1 MHALT
6 SFRRSLCVHLE
17 AVHRT
22 GCDRKTERDKSR
34 RGFWV
39 IEIAAAVI
47 AHLRLTVSPSTPV
60 PPEFLTARL
69 FVCLFL
75 FAISYCSLYDTLRVK
90 RILTECADLLEVRN
104 KYFEHKTLYSVFRNV
119 SPEISFDFLREI
131 GVFYKI

>member
-1 MHALT
+1 M
-6 SFRRSLCVHLE
+6 
-17 AVHRT
+17 
-22 GCDRKTERDKSR
+22 
-34 RGFWV
+34 

-69 FVCLFL
+69 FVCLFVCLFL

-90 RILTECADLLEVRN
+90 GILTECADLLEVRN

-119 SPEISFDFLREI
+119 SPEIIFDFLREI